1 MHIGPIVNVG
11 LAAVLVSL
19 SCSLCTTF
27 RSFMHVLFNLSPE
40 CLILGNLH
48 CGINTSHFLYVA
60 RLSGLGEFRCFV
72 ALSQEKVPTN
82 LALHGKMIVLG
93 RWFRTY

>member
-1 MHIGPIVNVG
+1 MYMHIGPIVNVG

-60 RLSGLGEFRCFV
+60 CGPPRRGLV
-72 ALSQEKVPTN
+72 AWGSLD
-82 LALHGKMIVLG
+82 VL
-93 RWFRTY
+93 WHYHKKKSPLT